1 MKTLSAQEVAA
12 HFRRAIRREIAIAAE
27 GPVPYK
33 GEARYEVGDWG
44 VWVCYYEGRLDYCDR
59 VSAPNGGAGES
70 ADWADSQGGGNPIY
84 LLSTEEALALEEML
98 KSAHPSDDG

>member
-12 HFRRAIRREIAIAAE
+12 HFRRALRREIAIAAE

-59 VSAPNGGAGES
+59 VSA
-70 ADWADSQGGGNPIY
+70 
-84 LLSTEEALALEEML
+84 LSLI
-98 KSAHPSDDG
+98 HI